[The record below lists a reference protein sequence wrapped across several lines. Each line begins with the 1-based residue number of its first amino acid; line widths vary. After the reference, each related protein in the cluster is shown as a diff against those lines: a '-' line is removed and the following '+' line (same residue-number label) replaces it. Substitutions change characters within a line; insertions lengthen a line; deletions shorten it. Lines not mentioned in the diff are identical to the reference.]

1 MLKLCSH
8 SSVILS
14 MVLFPWLP
22 WRSTYAHCRFKNQLN
37 WVLPM
42 SELSNKSATNYCW
55 AQAGLPVP
63 RGVLPSV
70 SVLAFWGLCC
80 ATKIH
85 CSHILR
91 DICSLLVSIV
101 LIWLYTQAICASS
114 THVCS
119 EVSTLNNHII
129 LELSNWKRVIMYGAI
144 SVSWLISLAVIWF
157 CLSVL
162 RWPLTQKVSELFFK
176 SSPGFCEYHCERVLQ
191 LWSICYS
198 PL

>member
-1 MLKLCSH
+1 
-8 SSVILS
+8 

-22 WRSTYAHCRFKNQLN
+22 WQSTYARCRFQNQLK
-37 WVLPM
+37 WVLLM
-42 SELSNKSATNYCW
+42 SELSNKRATNYCW
-55 AQAGLPVP
+55 AWAGLPVP

-70 SVLAFWGLCC
+70 SILAFWGLSC

-85 CSHILR
+85 CSHKLR

-114 THVCS
+114 AHVCS
-119 EVSTLNNHII
+119 EVSTLHNQII
-129 LELSNWKRVIMYGAI
+129 LELSNWKRVILYGAI

-162 RWPLTQKVSELFFK
+162 RWPLTSETSELFPK
-176 SSPGFCEYHCERVLQ
+176 SSFCYCRYLYQWVFNLDQFVKVH
-191 LWSICYS
+191 
-198 PL
+198 